1 MQFSWVRRY
10 HFAYVSQ
17 HKQTWQQLLHVHLP
31 FLIIHF
37 SPPRRRNST
46 PEKRVCARI
55 SASGRESRDQN
66 YFSGRIVDEN
76 MIVLRKRIHE
86 MKMAERNY
94 EPPSNW
100 MGWEKR
106 YFTSYD
112 SLICEMMGFLQ
123 SQLMDTRPSLALGFI
138 ALISLS
144 VSMSTAMMFFQFTE
158 MFKMTLGG
166 LPGFD

>member
-1 MQFSWVRRY
+1 MAATSPCSSSLS
-10 HFAYVSQ
+10 H
-17 HKQTWQQLLHVHLP
+17 HPLLASSKTKLDY
-31 FLIIHF
+31 
-37 SPPRRRNST
+37 R
-46 PEKRVCARI
+46 KRVCARI

-86 MKMAERNY
+86 MKMAERND

-112 SLICEMMGFLQ
+112 SSICEMMGFLQ
-123 SQLMDTRPSLALGFI
+123 SQLMETRPSLALGFI

-144 VSMSTAMMFFQFTE
+144 VSMSTAMMFFQFHGDVE
-158 MFKMTLGG
+158 DDLGWASR
-166 LPGFD
+166 L

>member
-1 MQFSWVRRY
+1 MAATSPCSSSLS
-10 HFAYVSQ
+10 H
-17 HKQTWQQLLHVHLP
+17 HPLL
-31 FLIIHF
+31 
-37 SPPRRRNST
+37 SPSKTKLDSR
-46 PEKRVCARI
+46 KRVCSRI

-123 SQLMDTRPSLALGFI
+123 SQLMETRPSLALGFI